1 MGCTVDE
8 LLGRISAREL
18 SEWMAYAQVEP
29 FGEKRAD
36 LRAGIVASTMA
47 NIHRGKRQ
55 AFKPDDFM
63 PEFERT
69 EQAPEEMQALLQSM
83 FGGRS

>member
-8 LLGRISAREL
+8 LLGRMSAREL
-18 SEWMAYAQVEP
+18 SEWMAYAQIEP

-47 NIHRGKRQ
+47 NIYRGKRKP
-55 AFKPDDFM
+55 FKAEDFM
-63 PEFERT
+63 PEFERQ
-69 EQAPEEMQALLQSM
+69 EKAPEEMQAMLRQM
-83 FGGRS
+83 FGGRQ